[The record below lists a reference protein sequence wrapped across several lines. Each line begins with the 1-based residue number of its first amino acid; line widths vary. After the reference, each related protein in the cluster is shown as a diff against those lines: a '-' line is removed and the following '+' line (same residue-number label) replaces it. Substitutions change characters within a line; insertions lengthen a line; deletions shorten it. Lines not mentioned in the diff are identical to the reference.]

1 MITIKEASEVLSLTP
16 QRIKQILN
24 EKEIGHIRTQHNN
37 GQIKILPDGMAS
49 LMHLRKK
56 QIRKRKVILK
66 GQKGG
71 LGSTSLCLITA
82 IRASQKYGA
91 KILIIDCDSEANSSS
106 YLAPEGFSIGKS
118 TTLYEMYRD
127 DLDINQAIV
136 PTRYA
141 NIDMIPAKGLLQN
154 IDKIIHNKNP
164 KTLLRAKLKDIE
176 NRYDIIYFD
185 LPPNYSKLSESA
197 YITAD
202 LIIIP
207 FDNSSFSIEALYL
220 TTDNINSSLEEYE
233 IKDRPE
239 ISILANKFSPQR
251 VSSQE
256 AWKVVNEAFPTQLLP
271 FTCRESVEI
280 VNSLN
285 AGYSPLESGRK
296 IKSDVKVG
304 LDELTDYICSINQND
319 EQERKH

>member
-1 MITIKEASEVLSLTP
+1 MITIKEAGEILNLTP
-16 QRIKQILN
+16 QRIKQIL
-24 EKEIGHIRTQHNN
+24 KETEIEHIRTQHNN

-49 LMHLRKK
+49 LMSLKK
-56 QIRKRKVILK
+56 KKIKQRKVILK

-82 IRASQKYGA
+82 IRASHKYGA
-91 KILIIDCDSEANSSS
+91 KILVIDCDSEANSTSF
-106 YLAPEGFSIGKS
+106 LAADGFDIGKS
-118 TTLYEMYRD
+118 ITLYELYRD
-127 DLDINQAIV
+127 DLSINQAIV
-136 PTRYA
+136 PTRYK

-154 IDKIIHNKNP
+154 IDKIIHSKNP
-164 KTLLRAKLKDIE
+164 KTLLKSKLKE
-176 NRYDIIYFD
+176 VEGVYDIIYFD

-197 YITAD
+197 YISSD

-251 VSSQE
+251 TSSQE

-271 FTCRESVEI
+271 FTCRDSVEV

-296 IKSDVKVG
+296 IKSDVRVG
-304 LDELTDYICSINQND
+304 LEELTDYICSINQND
-319 EQERKH
+319 EIERRH